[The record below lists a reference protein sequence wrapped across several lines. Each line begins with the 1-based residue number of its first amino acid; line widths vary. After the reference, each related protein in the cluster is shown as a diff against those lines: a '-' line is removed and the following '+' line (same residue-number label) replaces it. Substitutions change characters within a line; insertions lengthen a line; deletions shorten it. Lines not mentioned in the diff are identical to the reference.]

1 MLEYVLSHLAQ
12 TLVVVG
18 LILLAIEVLVLGFA
32 TFILFYIGCA
42 SILTG
47 TFIGLDI
54 LPNDPSMASV
64 SLAVLSLIIAMIS
77 WKPLKAMQSS
87 VDSSTPANDM
97 IGHRFML
104 PQDITHNSTIV
115 MRYSGIDWVVRSD
128 QPILLGLEVEIVTVS
143 VGQLKVKV
151 VE

>member
-1 MLEYVLSHLAQ
+1 MFEYVMSHLGQ
-12 TLVVVG
+12 SLLVFG

-47 TFIGLDI
+47 TLIGLNV
-54 LPNDPSMASV
+54 LPNDMLMAST
-64 SLAVLSLIIAMIS
+64 SIAIWSVVIALIS
-77 WKPLKAMQSS
+77 WKPLKAMQNN
-87 VDSSTPANDM
+87 VVTTRPANDM

-104 PQDITHNSTIV
+104 PQDILTGSTIT
-115 MRYSGIDWVVRSD
+115 MNYSGIDWVVRSD
-128 QPILLGLEVEIVTVS
+128 KPILLGLEVEIVDVS
-143 VGQLKVKV
+143 VGQLQVKA